1 MENKTPLHI
10 AQQIVRGSYLN
21 INKNFDTTSSIY
33 KFTNEDITS
42 YFHHL
47 ENKKEVLTVIGS
59 GGQIINSILAGT
71 KSIDCF
77 DISIFPEYY
86 LYLQLASLLTLSKED
101 YFKYYFSYDKEELFG
116 DFFYEKIR
124 FNLKGK
130 YKEFWDSLYM
140 FNEGIDIYESL
151 LFRQDIYIKNNV
163 INLNPYLQENNY
175 EKIKH
180 ILKTTNIKINP
191 NLTDITK
198 TKITKE
204 YDLINLSNILS
215 YHFNKNSLKELIN
228 YLNTNFS
235 LTKNGEIINYIF
247 NISNETIE
255 TLNTLLQLNGYI
267 ENKKILVYKK

>member
-124 FNLKGK
+124 QNLKGK
-130 YKEFWDSLYM
+130 YKEFWDSLYL

>member
-1 MENKTPLHI
+1 MKNKTPLHI
-10 AQQIVRGSYLN
+10 AQLIVRGTYLN

-124 FNLKGK
+124 LNLKGK

-215 YHFNKNSLKELIN
+215 YHFNKNSLQELIN

-255 TLNTLLQLNGYI
+255 TLNTLLQPNGYI